1 MTVDRNNKSDQK
13 SGVAILGIYVADLAF
28 RAARMPGVGQT
39 IGGSGFAMGPGG
51 KGSNQAVAAA
61 RAGAAVSFIG
71 AVGNDPFGDNALA
84 LWAAEGIAAR
94 VRRVD
99 DQPTGAAFIYVN
111 EDNGDNAIIVVPG
124 AAGTIAA
131 DDVAAAGATIAA
143 ARVFV
148 TQLEQPAE
156 AALRGLEIAR
166 AAGTITV
173 FNPAPA
179 LPFDAAVYPLCDF
192 ITPNEHEAA
201 ELTGLPVTNL
211 DEARRAGDVLLS
223 RGVGCALI
231 TLGAQGAL
239 LHSAAGSELIAPF
252 YAGPVLETTG
262 AGDAF
267 NGGFAAA
274 LAEGRTPR
282 EAARFAAAL
291 AAISVTRAGTAPS
304 MPHRADIDALMA
316 AALEAP

>member
-1 MTVDRNNKSDQK
+1 MADTKEK

-28 RAARMPGVGQT
+28 RAARMPGLGET
-39 IGGSGFAMGPGG
+39 IAGSGFQMGPGG

-61 RAGAAVSFIG
+61 RAGAPVTFISTLG
-71 AVGNDPFGDNALA
+71 RDAFADQALA
-84 LWAAEGIAAR
+84 MWSADGITPR
-94 VRRVD
+94 VRQVEG
-99 DQPTGAAFIYVN
+99 QPTGAAFIYLN
-111 EDNGDNAIIVVPG
+111 EQTGDNAIIVVAG
-124 AAGTIAA
+124 AASLIGVADVEEAA
-131 DDVAAAGATIAA
+131 DSIAA

-148 TQLEQPAE
+148 TQLEQPAD
-156 AALRGLEIAR
+156 AALRGLQIAR

-179 LPFDAAVYPLCDF
+179 VPIPDGIYPLCDF

-201 ELTGLPVTNL
+201 LLTGLPVTNL
-211 DEARRAGDVLLS
+211 AEARAAGDVLLS

-239 LHSAAGSELIAPF
+239 LHSADASELIAPF
-252 YAGPVLETTG
+252 NAGPVLETTG

-274 LAEGRTPR
+274 LAEGATPR

-304 MPHRADIDALMA
+304 MPQRAEVDALLA
-316 AALEAP
+316 SA

>member
-1 MTVDRNNKSDQK
+1 MGAVSAKR
-13 SGVAILGIYVADLAF
+13 GVAILGIYVADLAF
-28 RAARMPGVGQT
+28 RAPHMPGVGQT
-39 IGGSGFAMGPGG
+39 IAGSGFAMGPGG

-61 RAGAAVSFIG
+61 RAGAEVTFISTLG
-71 AVGNDPFGDNALA
+71 RDSFGDNALA
-84 LWAAEGIAAR
+84 LWRGDGITPR
-94 VRRVD
+94 VRQVD
-99 DQPTGAAFIYVN
+99 THPTGAAFIYLN
-111 EDNGDNAIIVVPG
+111 EKNGDNAIIVVSG
-124 AAGTIAA
+124 AASLIGVADVEAAA
-131 DDVAAAGATIAA
+131 DAIEQ

-148 TQLEQPAE
+148 TQLEQPAD
-156 AALRGLEIAR
+156 AALRGLQIAR

-179 LPFDAAVYPLCDF
+179 LSFDDAVYPLCDF

-201 ELTGLPVTNL
+201 ILTGLPVTSL
-211 DEARRAGDVLLS
+211 DEARAAGDVFLA

-231 TLGAQGAL
+231 TLGSQGAL
-239 LHSAAGSELIAPF
+239 LHSASESVLIAPF
-252 YAGPVLETTG
+252 NAGPVLETTG

-274 LAEGRTPR
+274 LAEGAAPG

-304 MPHRADIDALMA
+304 MPQRADVDALLA
-316 AALEAP
+316 RN